1 MSPNDLSTETGS
13 WIFYSG
19 KASTD
24 SSVTCGSSV
33 GVRMARLWQPGL
45 FMAQSQLHTLA
56 LEREKWLFHLQEQ
69 SQETQY
75 NHNPKKHCSS
85 ETHFSLH
92 FCLLGLGTV
101 IRCWLVLEELTSFLA
116 QYVILSKRRVD
127 GAEIPPMPFTKCRVR
142 SFLAFL
148 FFASGLM
155 EVKGRKNTRSKEP
168 GMAFPFVCMLSELQ
182 SMSNSFWISN
192 SFIRR

>member
-1 MSPNDLSTETGS
+1 MSPNDLSTETWS
-13 WIFYSG
+13 WIFDSS

-24 SSVTCGSSV
+24 SSMTCGSSA

-56 LEREKWLFHLQEQ
+56 LKREKWLFHQQEQ
-69 SQETQY
+69 SRETQY

-92 FCLLGLGTV
+92 FCLVGLGTV
-101 IRCWLVLEELTSFLA
+101 IHCWLVLEELTSFLA
-116 QYVILSKRRVD
+116 QYVILSTRGVD
-127 GAEIPPMPFTKCRVR
+127 GAEIPPMPFTERRVR

-148 FFASGLM
+148 LCIWTYGSQR
-155 EVKGRKNTRSKEP
+155 E
-168 GMAFPFVCMLSELQ
+168 
-182 SMSNSFWISN
+182 
-192 SFIRR
+192 